1 MFKKTLLRKKCLVIF
16 NELKI
21 CNFNTNIGI
30 YKKNFRIIEGDY
42 FRIILKYSIIGMFVR
57 IIDLLGYYPNIL
69 YPKGQKE
76 VK

>member
-42 FRIILKYSIIGMFVR
+42 FRIILT
-57 IIDLLGYYPNIL
+57 
-69 YPKGQKE
+69 PK
-76 VK
+76 VFNYWHVCSNY